1 MMDSLKVGDIYDC
14 KEKIFEYFKD
24 VITSEKLNFINKKT
38 HDIPLDKVNKLLN
51 KENYIWLNI
60 LEENEW
66 RDKFK
71 DNNDICIVDNCFH
84 SNAIGILQSLA
95 ERMSFLFIKNEQK
108 YVFLG
113 LYEFIKKDEQYISIF
128 RRVSKNL
135 FQINKTD
142 IKNIIDE
149 IYFNNIK
156 SCINDR
162 TKLINLL
169 KENGERFEYLP
180 SN

>member
-1 MMDSLKVGDIYDC
+1 MDSLKVGDIYDC

-71 DNNDICIVDNCFH
+71 DNNDICIVDNCF
-84 SNAIGILQSLA
+84 Q
-95 ERMSFLFIKNEQK
+95 EYYK
-108 YVFLG
+108 V
-113 LYEFIKKDEQYISIF
+113 
-128 RRVSKNL
+128 
-135 FQINKTD
+135 
-142 IKNIIDE
+142 
-149 IYFNNIK
+149 
-156 SCINDR
+156 
-162 TKLINLL
+162 LL
-169 KENGERFEYLP
+169 KECHFYL
-180 SN
+180 

>member
-1 MMDSLKVGDIYDC
+1 
-14 KEKIFEYFKD
+14 
-24 VITSEKLNFINKKT
+24 
-38 HDIPLDKVNKLLN
+38 
-51 KENYIWLNI
+51 
-60 LEENEW
+60 
-66 RDKFK
+66 
-71 DNNDICIVDNCFH
+71 
-84 SNAIGILQSLA
+84 
-95 ERMSFLFIKNEQK
+95 MSFLFIKKEQE

-142 IKNIIDE
+142 IKNMIDE
-149 IYFNNIK
+149 INFNNIK

>member
-1 MMDSLKVGDIYDC
+1 MNSLKVGDIYYS
-14 KEKIFEYFKD
+14 KEKIFKHFKN

-38 HDIPLDKVNKLLN
+38 QDIPLDKVNKLLN

-71 DNNDICIVDNCFH
+71 ENFDICIVDNCFH

>member
-1 MMDSLKVGDIYDC
+1 MNSLKVGDIYYS
-14 KEKIFEYFKD
+14 KEKIFKHFKN

-38 HDIPLDKVNKLLN
+38 QDIPLDKVNKLLN

-66 RDKFK
+66 RDK
-71 DNNDICIVDNCFH
+71 
-84 SNAIGILQSLA
+84 L
-95 ERMSFLFIKNEQK
+95 
-108 YVFLG
+108 
-113 LYEFIKKDEQYISIF
+113 KDEQYISIF

-180 SN
+180 SNLKDKV